1 MNNYIIPT
9 VGMRGKFSLSPPLDQ
24 LCLPGEEYTCQAVRR
39 LADYIGNN
47 EDPLNDIYLLYELT
61 EADFKRDML
70 EDMFIASLQSQSGH
84 WVYVPVRYIQT
95 FPDPGGV
102 PYRTLMMGVN
112 LGPQPNEDD
121 FLHLQQEVTDLVI
134 RYVGVVPK
142 IKMVQTSK
150 TVLVPREKHDEIV
163 AVRNSKKTTALTDGS
178 KYREVY
184 LKYERALAQVKALE
198 NYIRCQLCC
207 PGCFSNTP
215 TTPPTAAPTPEPTM
229 PPVPTVEPISIQY
242 TVSAPPPV
250 VTEGEPV
257 MFEVTGQSTP
267 VVDNLYWEIEKVDVP
282 TDEYFIMSGTV
293 PIVNQGKEGDFYAT
307 LVDPGT
313 YLVCLYVDSTKTTL
327 LNSSTFEI
335 AIAPTEAPTPQ
346 PTPAPPPPCCIP
358 VSAPC
363 SAPPVVEDVQYR
375 LIPAAMSVEEGSCL
389 AFNVVA
395 SRLPS
400 ISSLYWEVSHG
411 TTTLSDI
418 SNSSGNVSLSSGTS
432 WSFNVCVNTNP
443 DYTGDK
449 SFTVNLYTDPT
460 KTDLLDSTGTIT
472 LTDMT
477 PAPTEPP
484 TTGSYSIVGSPT
496 SVIEGGQFS
505 MSVGAPSNM
514 SNATLYWQVTHQSTA
529 SRDFVLTSGSV
540 TLNASCIGAFKITT
554 SVTSAGVGG
563 DKNFV
568 VRLYRDAL
576 RTDEVAVSSS
586 LTIVNQIP
594 TAMPT
599 EAPTTSPE
607 TYALSASP
615 LYVNEGS
622 QMVLTATG
630 SIGAINKTVYWK
642 VVHGTTTSGDFN
654 TTSGS
659 LNLGSTA
666 SGSFTLATVN
676 NAAGLQGDKTFTVK
690 LYRDSAGT
698 AEVASTGTITIKNEN
713 TSVNQCDFSV
723 DSSVTWGPLFD
734 QQTVGNLYTVPASGE
749 FEFSFSPPT
758 TIPVIPSTAVYT
770 LEVDLKIRTGHS
782 PLGTWS
788 VSEMVGNVAVTRL
801 SATRLKAT
809 LSPGTYYFA
818 AQYKLKNPTGNVC
831 GVSGYKLVDMT
842 TEYAVVV
849 TEAPT
854 EAPTQAPIG
863 YTLTASP
870 LSVNEGGT
878 VGLTIVANSLAAK
891 NKTVYWKVI
900 HGTSTSGDIGA
911 SNGFSTLGAAGTGS
925 FNVVTSVN
933 AAGLQSD
940 KTFTVG
946 LYNDFGFTT
955 LLATSQTVTIK
966 NLASTNP
973 DPTYSVTT
981 NAATY
986 EEGSTISGTVT
997 TTNVADGTTVYL
1009 TIAHVSTSAGDFAS
1023 SSTSVN
1029 ISGNKGYFTLSPVAD
1044 SVVEAGETFTI
1055 KARTG
1060 GTSGAVVAESAVIT
1074 VTDKATPA
1082 PATYAISTDATSYT
1096 EGSTISGTVTTTNV
1110 ADGTVVYLS
1119 INHGSTTN
1127 DDFNTVAGSTTV
1139 NGNKGYFTLSVV
1151 NDTSVESTETFTIS
1165 ARTNSSTGTVVATTG
1180 TLSIVNTTLPPATY
1194 SITSD
1199 STNINGVGTAFYNEG
1214 ETATFVVT
1222 STNVADG
1229 TALKWKIVNTTT
1241 SSNDL
1246 SAQGGDF
1253 TINGNVGSFTIT
1265 VNSDSLIETTE
1276 YFKVQITR
1284 TDGTV
1289 LATGGDVGVINVTP
1303 PTQAPAVPTVTGFG
1317 VHAYGYSTIFADL
1330 SGTAS
1335 TSFRGILRAHGTG
1348 GNGDSAVSFDNWAI
1362 VKTSAGVPVIQ
1373 QGPLE
1378 VRPGIVS
1385 GHLAAFNN
1393 EPPTFRVG
1401 SSMSDYPV
1409 NWELYVGSNINEV
1422 RSYNSWSGRYEWNPA
1437 KKVASTSYYTYSE
1450 PYIKPGGDGDG
1461 S

>member
-47 EDPLNDIYLLYELT
+47 EDPLNDIYLMYELT

-102 PYRTLMMGVN
+102 AYRTLMMGVN

-121 FLHLQQEVTDLVI
+121 FLHLEQEVTDLVI
-134 RYVGVVPK
+134 KYVGVVPK

-163 AVRNSKKTTALTDGS
+163 AVRSSKKTTALTDGS
-178 KYREVY
+178 RYREVY

-215 TTPPTAAPTPEPTM
+215 TIAPTAAPTPEPTL
-229 PPVPTVEPISIQY
+229 PPVPTVQPISIDY
-242 TVSAPPPV
+242 KVSAPPPV

-257 MFEVTGQSTP
+257 VFVVTGHSTP
-267 VVDNLYWEIEKVDVP
+267 VVDNLYWEIEKTGVP
-282 TDEYFIMSGTV
+282 LDEYFSMSGTV
-293 PIVNQGKEGDFYAT
+293 PIVDEGAGGDFYAT

-313 YLVCLYVDSTKTTL
+313 YTVCLYVDSTKAEL
-327 LNSSTFEI
+327 LSSSTFDI
-335 AIAPTEAPTPQ
+335 AVAPTEAPTPQ

-363 SAPPVVEDVQYR
+363 SAPPPVEDVQYR
-375 LIPAAMSVEEGSCL
+375 LIPGAMSVDEGSCL

-400 ISSLYWEVSHG
+400 IESLYWEVAHG

-418 SNSSGNVSLSSGTS
+418 ANSSGNVALSSGTS
-432 WSFNVCVNTNP
+432 WSFNVCVNSNSAH
-443 DYTGDK
+443 TGDK
-449 SFTVNLYTDPT
+449 TFMVKLYTDST
-460 KTDLLDSTGTIT
+460 KTDLLDSTGAIT
-472 LTDMT
+472 LTDKT

-484 TTGSYSIVGSPT
+484 TTGSYSITGSPS
-496 SVIEGGQFS
+496 SVIEGEQFNIA
-505 MSVGAPSNM
+505 VGAPSNM
-514 SNATLYWQVTHQSTA
+514 SSATLYWQVTHQSTA
-529 SRDFVLTSGSV
+529 TRDFVLTSGSV
-540 TLNASCIGAFKITT
+540 TLNDACVGSFKITT
-554 SVTSAGVGG
+554 SVTSAGVEG

-586 LTIVNQIP
+586 LTIVNQAP
-594 TAMPT
+594 TVMPT
-599 EAPTTSPE
+599 EAPVQVAE
-607 TYALSASP
+607 TYALTATP
-615 LYVNEGS
+615 EYAIEGS
-622 QMVLTATG
+622 QVVLTVTG
-630 SIGAINKTVYWK
+630 SVSTINKTVYWQ
-642 VVHGTTTSGDFN
+642 VVHGTSTAGDFG

-676 NAAGLQGDKTFTVK
+676 NTAGLQGDKTFTVK
-690 LYRDSAGT
+690 LYSDSGMT
-698 AEVASTGTITIKNEN
+698 TQVATTPTITIKNEN
-713 TSVNQCDFSV
+713 VSVNQCDFSV
-723 DSSVTWGPLFD
+723 DTSVSWGPIFD
-734 QQTVGNLYTVPASGE
+734 QQLGTGQVYTVASNGE
-749 FEFSFSPPT
+749 FQFSFSAPS
-758 TIPVIPSTAVYT
+758 TIPVTPANAVFS
-770 LEVDLKIRTGHS
+770 LEVDLKIRTGTS
-782 PLGTWS
+782 PVGTWS
-788 VSEMVGNVAVTRL
+788 PADMVGNVAVTRL
-801 SATRLKAT
+801 SETRFKAN
-809 LSPGTYYFA
+809 LSPGNYYFA
-818 AQYKLKNPTGNVC
+818 AQYKLKNPTGNTC
-831 GVSGYKLVDMT
+831 GVSGYRLVDMA
-842 TEYAVVV
+842 TEYAAVA

-854 EAPTQAPIG
+854 AAPTAAPIG

-870 LSVNEGGT
+870 MSVNEGGV
-878 VGLTIVANSLAAK
+878 VGLSIVANSLAAK
-891 NKTVYWKVI
+891 NKTLYWKVV
-900 HGTSTSGDIGA
+900 HGTSTAGDFGTTSG
-911 SNGFSTLGAAGTGS
+911 SSTLGAAGTGS
-925 FNVVTSVN
+925 FNVTTAVN

-946 LYNDFGFTT
+946 LYSDSSYST
-955 LLATSQTVTIK
+955 LVATSQSITIK

-973 DPTYSVTT
+973 DPTYAVTT
-981 NAATY
+981 DATSY
-986 EEGSTISGTVT
+986 NEGSTINGTIY
-997 TTNVADGTTVYL
+997 TTNVPDGTVIYL
-1009 TIAHVSTSAGDFAS
+1009 SITHGETNASDFN
-1023 SSTSVN
+1023 TT
-1029 ISGNKGYFTLSPVAD
+1029 SGNTTINGNVGYFVLTAVTDTSIE
-1044 SVVEAGETFTI
+1044 STETFTI

-1060 GTSGAVVAESAVIT
+1060 
-1074 VTDKATPA
+1074 
-1082 PATYAISTDATSYT
+1082 
-1096 EGSTISGTVTTTNV
+1096 
-1110 ADGTVVYLS
+1110 
-1119 INHGSTTN
+1119 
-1127 DDFNTVAGSTTV
+1127 
-1139 NGNKGYFTLSVV
+1139 
-1151 NDTSVESTETFTIS
+1151 
-1165 ARTNSSTGTVVATTG
+1165 SSTGKVVATTG
-1180 TLSIVNTTLPPATY
+1180 TLSIINTTLPTPTY

-1199 STNINGVGTAFYNEG
+1199 STNINGVGTAFFHEG

-1246 SAQGGDF
+1246 SARGGDF

-1265 VNSDSLIETTE
+1265 VNSDSLSETTE

-1289 LATGGDVGVINVTP
+1289 LATSGDIGVINVSVTEAPVDPITNFVAKANSVAFELSFDTTLIGTP
-1303 PTQAPAVPTVTGFG
+1303 LYITADRRSTGGTDNDYVGTVTPTSSTVTLSGSSVKYSVGQVVAIKTGGYNGPWVDSTTAIAMAEPPTAAPTQAPAVPTVTGFG
-1317 VHAYGYSTIFADL
+1317 IHAYGYSPIFADL

-1335 TSFRGILRAHGTG
+1335 TSFRGILRAHGTW
-1348 GNGDSAVSFDNWAI
+1348 GNGDTTGSFDNWAI
-1362 VKTSAGVPVIQ
+1362 VKTSTGVPVIQ

-1385 GHLAAFNN
+1385 GHLAEFNN

-1401 SSMSDYPV
+1401 SSMNDYPV
-1409 NWELYVGSNINEV
+1409 HWELYAASDINEV
-1422 RSYNSWSGRYEWNPA
+1422 RSYNSRTGKYEWNPA
-1437 KKVASTSYYTYSE
+1437 KKVASTWYYTYSK
-1450 PYIKPGGDGDG
+1450 PYTTPGGD
-1461 S
+1461 